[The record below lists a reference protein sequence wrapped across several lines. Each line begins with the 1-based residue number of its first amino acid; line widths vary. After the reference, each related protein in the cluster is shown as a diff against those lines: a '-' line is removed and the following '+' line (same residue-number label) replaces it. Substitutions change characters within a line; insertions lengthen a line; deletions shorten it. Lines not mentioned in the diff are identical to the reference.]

1 MTVQEVIDMAKYGEL
16 QNLGTSTNVSQIL
29 SYLNLG
35 VLELYKRFPLKVEEH
50 IITLVEGQ
58 SIYTMPADMM
68 WIVAAYEEVSEDDA
82 VSYTKIIPINKEEDV
97 KSLNTISWNQVQ
109 VPLVTNGA
117 YISVIYVAAPET
129 YTENDLEETLEIP
142 LQMVEALLGYMAFRA
157 HSAINS
163 GDEEARVLYQEFEAS
178 CDRLLTKGMF
188 NQDDLYMSDRIKDK
202 GFV

>member
-1 MTVQEVIDMAKYGEL
+1 MTVQDIIDITKYGEL
-16 QNLGTSTNVSQIL
+16 QNLGSKADTAQVL
-29 SYLNLG
+29 SYVNLG

-68 WIVAAYEEVSEDDA
+68 WIVTAYEEVREDD
-82 VSYTKIIPINKEEDV
+82 VISYTREIPVNKEEDV
-97 KSLNTISWNQVQ
+97 TSLNTIGWNQVQ
-109 VPLVTNGA
+109 IPLVTDSA
-117 YISVIYVAAPET
+117 YISLIYVASPEM
-129 YTENDLEETLEIP
+129 YTEDQLSDTIGIP
-142 LQMVEALLGYMAFRA
+142 PQMTEALLNYIAYRA
-157 HSAINS
+157 HSSIES
-163 GDEEARVLYQEFEAS
+163 GKEEDMSLYQKFEAS